1 MVGELYSPYTILMAI
16 WSLQLVRGDTMLTTE
31 QNEKFIQAIGDGH
44 QYPEY
49 TDDPEVNDQIDAYVS
64 GHLISLAKSIRSS
77 PND

>member
-1 MVGELYSPYTILMAI
+1 
-16 WSLQLVRGDTMLTTE
+16 MLTTE